1 MKEKMGHLAVRAEVF
16 ILIIL
21 CVRVGVKYAGQC
33 QSSMIAGRNQSK
45 EQVQTKEQMQS
56 EKQLQGEEQVW
67 TGKQTQ
73 TDGKLESVGEVQTG
87 VEQIGKTIQ
96 KTTQSDE
103 LGKVYDNTQTDKAVT
118 NQDTRPRVALT
129 FDDGP
134 NGKYTPALLEGLKER
149 GVHATF
155 FLMGKNIEGKEELVR
170 QIQSDGHLI
179 GNHTYD
185 HVELDK
191 ISEEAAKEEIIATN
205 QEIYEITGIYPDDG
219 SGRLWCMAKK
229 S

>member
-1 MKEKMGHLAVRAEVF
+1 MIYERKNGAS
-16 ILIIL
+16 
-21 CVRVGVKYAGQC
+21 GSAGRGFYFDYFMRQGGGEIC
-33 QSSMIAGRNQSK
+33 RTVPERMIAGRNQSK

-155 FLMGKNIEGKEELVR
+155 FSWEKILREKKN
-170 QIQSDGHLI
+170 
-179 GNHTYD
+179 
-185 HVELDK
+185 
-191 ISEEAAKEEIIATN
+191 
-205 QEIYEITGIYPDDG
+205 
-219 SGRLWCMAKK
+219 W
-229 S
+229 

>member
-103 LGKVYDNTQTDKAVT
+103 LGKVYVI
-118 NQDTRPRVALT
+118 R
-129 FDDGP
+129 
-134 NGKYTPALLEGLKER
+134 
-149 GVHATF
+149 
-155 FLMGKNIEGKEELVR
+155 R
-170 QIQSDGHLI
+170 QIKLSRIRIPGQEWRLLLMMDQTANTHL
-179 GNHTYD
+179 HYWR
-185 HVELDK
+185 
-191 ISEEAAKEEIIATN
+191 A
-205 QEIYEITGIYPDDG
+205 
-219 SGRLWCMAKK
+219 
-229 S
+229 